1 MNEHN
6 LPPIHL
12 PCGSRAVFDESSGIS
27 YRCENCWAVV
37 GSIGQ
42 PQYCKDEAKKWDSW
56 KALGGQGWDYI
67 EGRPE
72 NAVDS
77 KRITNRHSKASSY

>member
-1 MNEHN
+1 M
-6 LPPIHL
+6 
-12 PCGSRAVFDESSGIS
+12 
-27 YRCENCWAVV
+27 AVV

-42 PQYCKDEAKKWDSW
+42 PQHCKDEAKKWDAW

-77 KRITNRHSKASSY
+77 KRSTSRHT